1 MEFDSSEFAKLAT
14 KLAAL
19 TQKRAT
25 GKLILAQGERQWQ
38 FFFRLGQLVYA
49 TGGSHRVRRWKRG
62 VSLFCPGFA
71 ADPNQ
76 LSSAHLWEYQLLHQ
90 GVTQEQLS
98 LSQARGVI
106 QSTVREVLFTMFGQ
120 TYLASRWFPSPRQ
133 PDSHK
138 TLTLP
143 LSSVEV
149 KEVLQKTGE
158 TWQQWHAMG
167 LSYIS
172 PDGAP
177 VLKERSTAEPPV
189 SSDTFFGMKT
199 LFNGQNT
206 LWDIALERKQSVTGV
221 SRILHHFLQQ
231 GLIEVREVPDLLSPM
246 DQFRLVSHAVN
257 LSAPTIACIDDSAVV
272 CHTLESILVPAGY
285 QVLKIQ
291 QPLLEMPVLVKHKPA
306 LIFLDLVMPDADGHA
321 LCAFLRQT
329 SVFRNTPVIILTGHD
344 GVVERLRS
352 KFTGASDFL
361 SKPPDAK
368 KVLEIVRKHLP
379 VRSPA
384 SFPLAP
390 SEIA

>member
-1 MEFDSSEFAKLAT
+1 MQFDSSEFAKLAT

-19 TQKRAT
+19 TQQRAT

-49 TGGSHRVRRWKRG
+49 IGGSHRVRRWNRG
-62 VSLFCPGFA
+62 VCLFCPGFA

-76 LSSAHLWEYQLLHQ
+76 LSSVHLWEYQFLHY

-106 QSTVREVLFTMFGQ
+106 QSIVREVLFTMLGQ
-120 TYLASRWFPSPRQ
+120 PDLASRWLPSPRQ
-133 PDSHK
+133 PDSQK
-138 TLTLP
+138 NLNLP

-149 KEVLQKTGE
+149 KQLLQKTGE
-158 TWQQWHAMG
+158 TLQQWHAMG

-172 PDGAP
+172 PDQAP
-177 VLKERSTAEPPV
+177 VFKERPTAQTPV
-189 SSDTFFGMKT
+189 SSATFFGMKT

-206 LWDIALERKQSVTGV
+206 IWDIALERKQSVTGV
-221 SRILHHFLQQ
+221 SRILHHFLQH
-231 GLIEVREVPDLLSPM
+231 GLIEFREVPDVLSPVI
-246 DQFRLVSHAVN
+246 QLRLVANAVN

-291 QPLLEMPVLVKHKPA
+291 EPLLQMPVLVKHKPD

-329 SVFRNTPVIILTGHD
+329 SVFRNTPIIILTGHD

-361 SKPPDAK
+361 SKPPEAK
-368 KVLEIVRKHLP
+368 KVLEIVQKYLP
-379 VRSPA
+379 VSSPA

-390 SEIA
+390 PEMA

>member
-1 MEFDSSEFAKLAT
+1 MVFDSSEFAKLAT

-19 TQKRAT
+19 TQQRAT
-25 GKLILAQGERQWQ
+25 GKLILAKGERQWQ
-38 FFFRLGQLVYA
+38 FFFLLGQLVYA
-49 TGGSHRVRRWKRG
+49 TGGSHRVRRWNRG

-71 ADPNQ
+71 ADLNQ
-76 LSSAHLWEYQLLHQ
+76 LSAVHLWEYQLLHQ

-98 LSQARGVI
+98 LPQAKGVI
-106 QSTVREVLFTMFGQ
+106 QSIVREVLFTIVGLQ
-120 TYLASRWFPSPRQ
+120 DLASRWFPSPRQ
-133 PDSHK
+133 PDSQK
-138 TLTLP
+138 TFSLP

-149 KEVLQKTGE
+149 KQLLQKTVE
-158 TWQQWHAMG
+158 TWEQWHGMG

-172 PDGAP
+172 PDRSP
-177 VLKERSTAEPPV
+177 VLKELYTCQSPV
-189 SSDTFFGMKT
+189 SSDTFFAMKN

-221 SRILHHFLQQ
+221 SRILHHFLQK
-231 GLIEVREVPDLLSPM
+231 GLIEIREVPDLPSPIE
-246 DQFRLVSHAVN
+246 QLRLVSNAVN

-285 QVLKIQ
+285 RVLKIQ
-291 QPLLEMPVLVKHKPA
+291 APLLEMPVLVKHKPA
-306 LIFLDLVMPDADGHA
+306 LIFLDLVMPDADGYA
-321 LCAFLRQT
+321 LGTFLRQT
-329 SVFRNTPVIILTGHD
+329 SVFRNTPIIILTGHD

-368 KVLEIVRKHLP
+368 KVLEIVQKHRP
-379 VRSPA
+379 VISPA

-390 SEIA
+390 PEMA